1 METIMSLG
9 LGMLLAL
16 AIVVAGGLVM
26 AGIVVLLRNRSNVK
40 AEKTDSTVYKSA
52 EPKK

>member
-1 METIMSLG
+1 MGLG

-26 AGIVVLLRNRSNVK
+26 AGVVVLLRNHNDAEAAK
-40 AEKTDSTVYKSA
+40 ADSITYIKS
-52 EPKK
+52 KK

>member
-1 METIMSLG
+1 MSLG

-16 AIVVAGGLVM
+16 AIVVLGGLVM
-26 AGIVVLLRNRSNVK
+26 AGIVVLLRNRDSVK
-40 AEKTDSTVYKSA
+40 AAKIDSSAYKSV

>member
-1 METIMSLG
+1 MEIIMGLG

-26 AGIVVLLRNRSNVK
+26 AGIVVLLRNRNDIE
-40 AEKTDSTVYKSA
+40 AAKTDSATYIES
-52 EPKK
+52 KK